1 MGASNWQGLAIPKP
15 TPRHELK
22 RAKVTAEKKAERE
35 CYALVDRRD
44 DHCCRICRKRVGGI
58 GMLEAAHHH
67 HITPRSRG
75 GQHDLHT
82 VVLLCVEHHHAIHN
96 GDLKLEGDA
105 NARNSQGQLCGL
117 TLIENAEA
125 GWKVIGH
132 R

>member
-1 MGASNWQGLAIPKP
+1 MGIDYSRLAIPKP
-15 TPRHELK
+15 EPRWK
-22 RAKVTAEKKAERE
+22 SKQRNVTAEKKAERE

-58 GMLEAAHHH
+58 GMLQAGHHH
-67 HITPRSRG
+67 HIVMRSRG
-75 GQHDLHT
+75 GQHDLNT

-96 GDLKLEGDA
+96 GELRLEGDA

-117 TLIENAEA
+117 TLMENAEA
-125 GWKVIGH
+125 GWRVVGH